1 MTYHRTFN
9 KVTRRVPLQ
18 SRNCWPFRRTDVHPC
33 FRLWDSCFSICSLL
47 CSVLLI
53 IVFSPFLFS
62 IVLYGLQFTK
72 EQVCLRL
79 PFLCGLTNNGFIG
92 IFHGRYVPWGV
103 IVLFQS
109 QHNNFASSCPKYFSS
124 WLAIQIIIFYVKGKG
139 HLPMNFDIVTFS
151 MKTVMTLV
159 GEDTGLHY
167 VFSVREDNFV
177 KIKGSVS
184 LPTFGM
190 HYDWSI
196 LEVKYLHDMART

>member
-9 KVTRRVPLQ
+9 KVTRRVPSQ
-18 SRNCWPFRRTDVHPC
+18 RRNCWPFWRTYVYPH
-33 FRLWDSCFSICSLL
+33 FLWGSCFSICSLL

-53 IVFSPFLFS
+53 IVFSPFFFPLCCMF
-62 IVLYGLQFTK
+62 FN
-72 EQVCLRL
+72 LRKNRYAFDFRFCVVWL
-79 PFLCGLTNNGFIG
+79 ITALLEYSMDV
-92 IFHGRYVPWGV
+92 IFVPWGV
-103 IVLFQS
+103 IALFQS
-109 QHNNFASSCPKYFSS
+109 QQNSFASSCPKHFSS

-139 HLPMNFDIVTFS
+139 HPPMNFDIVTFS

-159 GEDTGLHY
+159 GED
-167 VFSVREDNFV
+167 NFV

-190 HYDWSI
+190 PYDWSI